1 MKKLIVKIVTIFF
14 LIQSI
19 VCISVFAAGANKSIY
34 KPSSFGGMDLNSDAS
49 QWCYNRSKQSDD
61 FIVFWESGYGLDP
74 KNVADASY
82 RVDVDAVLNVAET
95 AFRIYRD
102 SLKFISGSSKT
113 DSYKMIILL
122 SYSTVW
128 QASGAGVDD
137 MIGQLALSAN
147 AAQALGVTVAHEVG
161 HCFQYQVRCD
171 GHPGGW
177 RYGLGDNGAGGNC
190 WWEMCAQWQA
200 FKVYPDQQ
208 FTISWFNS
216 YLSSSNKHILHEA
229 PRYSNYF
236 LPDYWSYLHGIDFIG
251 RLWRESNFPE
261 DPVDAYKRIAQVS
274 QEVFN
279 NEIYDCAARFTTWDI
294 PSLRDYGKDFIDS
307 RSSSPMNLTN
317 DNYWLID
324 SSGCVEN
331 YGYNVIRLNVPVNAT
346 PIKVYFDGKSGETGF
361 RSINKTSA
369 GWRYG
374 IVALMQD
381 GSRVYSKMRSASFD
395 QIASVNPKDTLI
407 FDCPEKVS
415 KLWLVVTGAP
425 VTHWHHLWDD
435 NDANDEQ
442 WPYQVKFDN
451 TNRYGYFNFTDPP
464 HNAALTR
471 NCTFTPLTGNPQ
483 PYPSIPVQPDL
494 EEICKAFRLQL
505 SELKNAFGSSIKYC
519 AVEPN
524 GTLNYTSTA
533 NAPGHWFNKDG
544 HTTNWGIN
552 SFIFSEFK
560 FSDVPTFNIGQYPN
574 LCKSGDNITIR
585 QALVYTPIAGTP
597 DTVTFVFNITI
608 QNQTITFSL
617 PDSLTYGVS
626 PVTLGATSSTGLPV
640 RYTSS
645 DLSIAAV
652 TGNVLTIKGIGTV
665 TVSAIQDENANY
677 SADTVKK
684 ILKINKKVVTVSGI
698 TALDKIYDGT
708 VKDSLSGGTLNGVLP
723 GDVVTLTPGVGAF
736 VDKNAGKS
744 KTIIVS
750 GYSISGAD
758 AGKYTLSQLTGL
770 TAEIVAKEIFVSNEK
785 AISKI
790 FDGTDTISLT
800 AFVSGNIPG
809 DTVVI
814 TGKFN
819 DRNTGAEK
827 MVTISIAGPQ
837 SKNYSLKVPSPG
849 LSVSIIP
856 KPLSVTGVTVE
867 NKMYDGTTVA
877 NLHGST
883 LSGLVS
889 GDSVKLITGTGEF
902 KDKNVGTGKLVTA
915 SGYVISGID
924 AGNYTLNQPADLSA
938 AIAPALLTI
947 TANDARK
954 GEKTTDPVFTVT
966 YKGFVKGEDFSVVS
980 GLVIKREAGEL
991 PGTYAI
997 IPSGAKADN
1006 YKVVYVNGTFSIDP
1020 STAVLSRNDTKENE
1034 KDSLKTGIFVKS
1046 NPVKVSTNRAAFFV
1060 ITPFPADIRVMIYD
1074 AIGNLLYDEN
1084 GIRTG
1089 IDCKTEILWNL
1100 HKKNGNPVGVG
1111 TYLIIA
1117 TVRNHIGGAA
1127 HVYRTK
1133 IGVKE

>member
-1 MKKLIVKIVTIFF
+1 
-14 LIQSI
+14 
-19 VCISVFAAGANKSIY
+19 
-34 KPSSFGGMDLNSDAS
+34 
-49 QWCYNRSKQSDD
+49 
-61 FIVFWESGYGLDP
+61 
-74 KNVADASY
+74 
-82 RVDVDAVLNVAET
+82 VDVDALLNVAET
-95 AFRIYRD
+95 AFRVYRD
-102 SLKFISGSSKT
+102 TLKFVSGSSKT

-122 SYSTVW
+122 LYSTVW

-147 AAQALGVTVAHEVG
+147 AAQASGVTVAHEVG

-200 FKVYPDQQ
+200 FKVYPNEQ
-208 FTISWFNS
+208 FTISWFNN

-236 LPDYWSYLHGIDFIG
+236 LPDYWSYLHGIEFIG

-294 PSLRDYGKDFIDS
+294 PSLRDYGNNFIDS
-307 RSSSPMNLTN
+307 RASSSMTLTSN
-317 DNYWLID
+317 NYWLID
-324 SSGCVEN
+324 SSSCVEN
-331 YGYNVIRLNVPVNAT
+331 YGYNVIRLNVPVNAN
-346 PIKVYFDGKSGETGF
+346 PIKVYFEGKSGETGF

-407 FDCPEKVS
+407 FDCPENVS

-425 VTHWHHLWDD
+425 ITHWHHLWDD

-451 TNRYGYFNFTDPP
+451 TNRYGNFNLTDPP
-464 HNAALTR
+464 HNATLTK
-471 NCTFTPLTGNPQ
+471 NLTFTPFISDQQ

-505 SELKNAFGSSIKYC
+505 SELKDAFGSSINYC

-533 NAPGHWFNKDG
+533 NAPGHWFNKVG
-544 HTTNWGIN
+544 HTTNWGNN
-552 SFIFSEFK
+552 SYIFSEFK

-574 LCKSGDNITIR
+574 LCKNGDNIIIR
-585 QALVYTPIAGTP
+585 QALVYTPVSGTP
-597 DTVTFVFNITI
+597 DTVTFVFNIAI
-608 QNQTITFSL
+608 QNQSITFSL
-617 PDSLTYGVS
+617 PDSVSYGIS
-626 PVTLGATSSTGLPV
+626 PVTLEATSSTGLPV

-645 DLSIAAV
+645 DLSIATA
-652 TGNVLTIKGIGTV
+652 TGSILTIKGAGTV
-665 TVSAIQDENANY
+665 TVSAIQDENTNY

-684 ILKINKKVVTVSGI
+684 ILKINKKAVTVSGI
-698 TALDKIYDGT
+698 TALDKIYDGSL
-708 VKDSLSGGTLNGVLP
+708 KDSLSGGNLNGILP
-723 GDVVTLTPGVGAF
+723 GDVVTLTPGIGAF

-744 KTIIVS
+744 KTVIVS

-758 AGKYTLSQLTGL
+758 AGKYALSQPAGL
-770 TAEIVAKEIFVSNEK
+770 TAEIIAKEIYISNENV
-785 AISKI
+785 ISKI
-790 FDGTDTISLT
+790 YDGTDTISLT
-800 AFVSGNIPG
+800 AFVSGKIPG

-814 TGKFN
+814 IGKF
-819 DRNTGAEK
+819 DERNVGTK
-827 MVTISIAGPQ
+827 KPITISTTGPQ
-837 SKNYSLKVPSPG
+837 SKNYSITGPSSG

-856 KPLSVTGVTVE
+856 KPLSVTGTTVE

-877 NLHGST
+877 NLLGST
-883 LSGLVS
+883 LSGVVS

-902 KDKNVGTGKLVTA
+902 KEKNVGPGKLVTA
-915 SGYVISGID
+915 SGYAISGID
-924 AGNYTLNQPADLSA
+924 AGNYTLNQPVDLSA
-938 AIAPALLTI
+938 TITPALLTI

-954 GEKTTDPVFTVT
+954 GEKTKDPVFTVIF
-966 YKGFVKGEDFSVVS
+966 KGFVTGEDSSIVS
-980 GLVIKREAGEL
+980 GLVIKREAGEM

-1006 YKVVYVNGTFSIDP
+1006 YKIIYVNGTLSIEP
-1020 STAVLSRNDTKENE
+1020 STAVLSRNDTKKNE
-1034 KDSLKTGIFVKS
+1034 KDGLKTGIFIKS
-1046 NPVKVSTNRAAFFV
+1046 NPVKLSTNRAVFFV
-1060 ITPFPADIRVMIYD
+1060 VTPFPADIRVTIYD
-1074 AIGNLLYDEN
+1074 AIGNLVHNEN
-1084 GIRTG
+1084 WTRTG
-1089 IDCKTEILWNL
+1089 SDCKYEILWDL
-1100 HKKNGNPVGVG
+1100 HKTNGNPVGCG

-1117 TVRNHIGGAA
+1117 TARNRINGTA

-1133 IGVKE
+1133 MGIKE